1 MFAIICSIILIVL
14 ALALVILV
22 LMQHGKEHNLSGTIA
37 GGAETFFGKTKGQ
50 AVDKRIQR
58 LTTVLAVVFVA
69 FVLITYV
76 SLNGGSS
83 DGKVNINDDSSSST
97 SESVSDSESASESA
111 SESSSESEA
120 SSDEA
125 APSDSSEA

>member
-14 ALALVILV
+14 ALALVVLV

-58 LTTVLAVVFVA
+58 ITSILAVVFVA
-69 FVLITYV
+69 FVLVAYV
-76 SLNGGSS
+76 TLNGGSS
-83 DGKVNINDDSSSST
+83 DGEVNINDGTTSS
-97 SESVSDSESASESA
+97 SESVSESASSSESASESEAA
-111 SESSSESEA
+111 SSDETPEA
-120 SSDEA
+120 SSDDEA
-125 APSDSSEA
+125 